1 MLRFSA
7 HRTSA
12 VGPLCQV
19 GPRGWEEANFVFCSV
34 AGFKWG
40 SPAGRPTKSQPAGLI
55 FFKTD
60 WVTEIRWSLPHFLG
74 PGSRLLSELHPDP
87 SK

>member
-1 MLRFSA
+1 MFNKQQWDGWRLHKQEVHMLRFSA

-12 VGPLCQV
+12 VVPLCQV

-40 SPAGRPTKSQPAGLI
+40 SSAGRPTNQVSAG
-55 FFKTD
+55 
-60 WVTEIRWSLPHFLG
+60 RQG
-74 PGSRLLSELHPDP
+74 
-87 SK
+87 